1 MPLFSL
7 VILRDLFPI
16 HWTLIYI
23 YAPQLNSARLSRL
36 GPCDSCSVA
45 ESKYRCPRCEVT
57 SCSLEC
63 VQSHKS
69 RTKCSGTRDKT
80 KYIATNKFTDLDLLS
95 DYRLLEEIGRVVDI
109 CERDKSNGKTSHP
122 HHRQD
127 REPLSENFKKLRNAC
142 KWRKGPRLLF
152 QPSHFER
159 HKTNTSIYDWESRQ
173 IEWKLELVF
182 PHCQKN
188 IVIPRVHEKTKLYEL
203 LLPYIE
209 ADDHFPD
216 LEEDPFAC
224 YRALGFNGVQ
234 VLLKNENIHAEPG
247 TLNRFVELNLK
258 QSLQSNLREKWV
270 VEHPIVFVILK
281 HHRDFFLEDTN
292 TESQKAS
299 QDLDWSHFQKTTIKS
314 NMAAASD
321 EGKPDLKRKLDED
334 PQESEPTEVPSMA
347 PKTFGL
353 FAGDSEPDSDEET
366 EKPKPEVSCVTQ
378 VDQNEQISK
387 MLNENAVKW
396 KKPRQEFDDNAF
408 VRSFV
413 NQQESEREGA
423 PETSEKG
430 AEKETPMDEEK
441 DAKAYEQYYDY
452 YLNYYQKKYNLL
464 DQSPTVPEGEV
475 DSKDSEPGTKA
486 LGPLVDYGSDSE

>member
-1 MPLFSL
+1 
-7 VILRDLFPI
+7 
-16 HWTLIYI
+16 
-23 YAPQLNSARLSRL
+23 
-36 GPCDSCSVA
+36 
-45 ESKYRCPRCEVT
+45 
-57 SCSLEC
+57 
-63 VQSHKS
+63 
-69 RTKCSGTRDKT
+69 
-80 KYIATNKFTDLDLLS
+80 
-95 DYRLLEEIGRVVDI
+95 
-109 CERDKSNGKTSHP
+109 
-122 HHRQD
+122 
-127 REPLSENFKKLRNAC
+127 
-142 KWRKGPRLLF
+142 
-152 QPSHFER
+152 
-159 HKTNTSIYDWESRQ
+159 
-173 IEWKLELVF
+173 
-182 PHCQKN
+182 
-188 IVIPRVHEKTKLYEL
+188 
-203 LLPYIE
+203 
-209 ADDHFPD
+209 
-216 LEEDPFAC
+216 
-224 YRALGFNGVQ
+224 
-234 VLLKNENIHAEPG
+234 
-247 TLNRFVELNLK
+247 
-258 QSLQSNLREKWV
+258 
-270 VEHPIVFVILK
+270 
-281 HHRDFFLEDTN
+281 
-292 TESQKAS
+292 
-299 QDLDWSHFQKTTIKS
+299 
-314 NMAAASD
+314 MAAASD

-413 NQQESEREGA
+413 NQQESEPEGA

-430 AEKETPMDEEK
+430 AEKEPAKDEEK